1 MNFNNTAQIVCFCI
15 MGVIINFLILRTV
28 FFIREKYICKKNL
41 NLNIS
46 EYETNKRSDIFGSEE
61 ADKFILDEMTRRNK
75 SFYETNKRKIG

>member
-1 MNFNNTAQIVCFCI
+1 
-15 MGVIINFLILRTV
+15 MGGIINLLILRTV

-61 ADKFILDEMTRRNK
+61 ADKFMLDEMTRKNK